1 VDAMT
6 VMKYLIKKGANLDAR
21 ANDGSSL
28 LHFVAQNATLE
39 MVRYLVE
46 EHSAGYN
53 YYLLDFELKIF
64 SKVLNDRGSV
74 DRISLDRIS

>member
-6 VMKYLIKKGANLDAR
+6 VMKYLIKKGANIDAR

-28 LHFVAQNATLE
+28 LHFVAQNSTLGL
-39 MVRYLVE
+39 VKYLVQ

-53 YYLLDFELKIF
+53 YYLLDFDLKIF
-64 SKVLNDRGSV
+64 SKVLNK
-74 DRISLDRIS
+74 

>member
-1 VDAMT
+1 MDYVAAMA

-39 MVRYLVE
+39 LVKYLVE
-46 EHSAGYN
+46 EHNAGYN
-53 YYLLDFELKIF
+53 YY
-64 SKVLNDRGSV
+64 
-74 DRISLDRIS
+74 

>member
-1 VDAMT
+1 VDYVDAMA

-39 MVRYLVE
+39 LLKYLVE
-46 EHSAGYN
+46 EHSAGYK
-53 YYLLDFELKIF
+53 YYLLGFEFKIVR
-64 SKVLNDRGSV
+64 KVLNKKD
-74 DRISLDRIS
+74 

>member
-28 LHFVAQNATLE
+28 LHFVAQNSTLGL
-39 MVRYLVE
+39 VKYLVQ

-53 YYLLDFELKIF
+53 YYLLDFDLKIF
-64 SKVLNDRGSV
+64 SKVLNK
-74 DRISLDRIS
+74 